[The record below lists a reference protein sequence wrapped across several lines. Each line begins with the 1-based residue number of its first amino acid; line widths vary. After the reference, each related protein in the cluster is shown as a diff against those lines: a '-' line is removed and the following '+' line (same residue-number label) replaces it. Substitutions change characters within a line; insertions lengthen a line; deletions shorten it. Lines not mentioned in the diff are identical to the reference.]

1 MAHCENNGMHEHE
14 HEHNHCCEH
23 NHNHEHH
30 SGCDMQ
36 CACCEHEHGSN
47 SKIEAAAICIS
58 LILLI
63 LGVISSGYLSFLL
76 FLASAAI
83 SGTNTAKSGI
93 KAVFKGKLDETTLM
107 LIAVI
112 AAFCIGEYFEG
123 AMVAVLF
130 KLGEMLEELAMK
142 KSQKSIEA
150 ALDIRPDTVLLLDEN
165 GNTKEILAQNAKIG
179 DKIVIKAGDRV
190 GLDVIV
196 LSGFGDIDTSAI
208 TGESVPKSVG
218 EGDKIMSGSLSLSGF
233 LTCEVVCEFE
243 NSTASQIIKL
253 VKESAAKKSN
263 TEKLVSRFARIY
275 TPAVV
280 AVSLLMA
287 IVPPLFKLTSFKSSL
302 YRALIVLVASCPC
315 AIVISV
321 PLAYFCA
328 MGTASKFGAVIK
340 GGKTVDS
347 LAKANRVIFDKTGTL
362 TDGELV
368 IEDVILKGNT
378 TKEELLTLAA
388 CCEKGS
394 NHPIARAILSSIAP
408 TFNATEYT
416 EMAGRGIKCTV
427 SGERVFCGNK
437 RLLEEEGLFDEEIT
451 ADVYVVKEGRLL
463 GGIIFGDNLRA
474 DTFEVIKKLKN
485 LGIKKLTLLSGD
497 REEKTKKTAE
507 AAKIDEYKG
516 NLLPQ
521 NKAEYVAEIKKSGE
535 TCIFVGD
542 GINDAPVISV
552 ADVGVSVRYGAE
564 LAAEASDV
572 VLLSDG
578 LLPLVNAIKTA
589 RKAKRKIHFN
599 LIFALGVKLVAV
611 LLGLVGITGMSSAV
625 FADVGVTAL
634 TVLNSVSLLKKKNI

>member
-1 MAHCENNGMHEHE
+1 MTHCKNNSKHE

-47 SKIEAAAICIS
+47 DKFEAAVICIS
-58 LILLI
+58 LILLV
-63 LGVISSGYLSFLL
+63 LGVISSGYLSFWL

-83 SGTNTAKSGI
+83 SGINTAKSGI

-179 DKIVIKAGDRV
+179 DKIAIKAGDRV

-218 EGDKIMSGSLSLSGF
+218 EGEKIMSGSLSLSGF

-280 AVSLLMA
+280 AVSVLIA

-328 MGTASKFGAVIK
+328 MGTASKFGAIIK

-378 TKEELLTLAA
+378 TKEELLSLAA

-394 NHPIARAILSSIAP
+394 NHPIAKAILSSIAP
-408 TFNATEYT
+408 TFNVTEYT
-416 EMAGRGIKCTV
+416 EIAGRGIKCTV

-451 ADVYVVKEGRLL
+451 ADVYIVKEGRLL
-463 GGIIFGDNLRA
+463 GGIIFGDNLSA

-507 AAKIDEYKG
+507 AAKIGEYKG

-599 LIFALGVKLVAV
+599 LIFALGVKFVAV

>member
-1 MAHCENNGMHEHE
+1 MTHCKNNSKHE

-47 SKIEAAAICIS
+47 DKFEAAVICIS
-58 LILLI
+58 LILLV
-63 LGVISSGYLSFLL
+63 LGVISSGYLSFWL

-83 SGTNTAKSGI
+83 SGINTAKNGI

-280 AVSLLMA
+280 AVSVLIA

-328 MGTASKFGAVIK
+328 MGTASKFGAIIK

-378 TKEELLTLAA
+378 TKEELLSLAA

-394 NHPIARAILSSIAP
+394 NHPIAKAILSSIAP

-416 EMAGRGIKCTV
+416 EIAGRGIKCTV

-451 ADVYVVKEGRLL
+451 ADVYIVKEGRLL
-463 GGIIFGDNLRA
+463 GGIIFGDNLSA

-507 AAKIDEYKG
+507 AAKIGEYKG

-599 LIFALGVKLVAV
+599 LIFALGVKFVAV

>member
-1 MAHCENNGMHEHE
+1 MTHCKNNSKHE

-47 SKIEAAAICIS
+47 DKFEAAVICIS
-58 LILLI
+58 LILLV
-63 LGVISSGYLSFLL
+63 LGVISSGYLSFWL

-83 SGTNTAKSGI
+83 SGINTAKSGI

-179 DKIVIKAGDRV
+179 DKIAIKAGDRV

-218 EGDKIMSGSLSLSGF
+218 EGEKIMSGSLSLSGF

-280 AVSLLMA
+280 AVSVLIA

-328 MGTASKFGAVIK
+328 MGTASKFGAIIK

-378 TKEELLTLAA
+378 TKEELLSLAA

-394 NHPIARAILSSIAP
+394 NHPIAKAILSSIAP

-416 EMAGRGIKCTV
+416 EIAGRGIKCTV

-451 ADVYVVKEGRLL
+451 ADVYIVKEGRLL
-463 GGIIFGDNLRA
+463 GGIIFGDNLSA

-507 AAKIDEYKG
+507 AAKIGEYKG

-599 LIFALGVKLVAV
+599 LIFALGVKFVAV